1 MRNRFPL
8 THACNIKE
16 EQRPSDWASSTTG
29 KRGEP
34 LHPKRNSVDDTYQG
48 RS

>member
-1 MRNRFPL
+1 MRHRFPL

-29 KRGEP
+29 K
-34 LHPKRNSVDDTYQG
+34 TG
-48 RS
+48 RTLASKT